1 MIIAIDV
8 HYRENIAKSVSI
20 EFDNWTDEVPLMT
33 HIVEVND
40 IAPYIPGQFYKRE
53 LPCILKVLE
62 KSDLLKV
69 NLIIVDGYVILNDE
83 GKAGLGH
90 YLYEALDQKIPIVG
104 VAKKSF
110 HDNQKNVIKVFRG
123 VSKNPLYVTSIGI
136 DVAEAA
142 KQVKNMAGDYRFP
155 ELLKILDQ
163 ETKRE

>member
-8 HYRENIAKSVSI
+8 HYRENVAKSVSI
-20 EFDNWTDEVPLMT
+20 AFDNWTDTIPHTT
-33 HIVEVND
+33 HIVAVHH

-62 KSDLLKV
+62 KSDLSKIA
-69 NLIIVDGYVILNDE
+69 LIIVDGYVVLNDE

-90 YLYEALDQKIPIVG
+90 YVYEALERKIPIVG

-110 HDNQKNVIKVFRG
+110 HDNQKNVTQVFRG
-123 VSKNPLYVTSIGI
+123 KSKNPLYVTSIGI
-136 DVAEAA
+136 DLEKAA
-142 KQVKNMAGDYRFP
+142 DYVKNMAGDYRFP

-163 ETKRE
+163 ETKR

>member
-20 EFDNWTDEVPLMT
+20 AFDNWTDALPHTT
-33 HIVEVND
+33 HIVEVKN

-62 KSDLLKV
+62 KSDLSKIA
-69 NLIIVDGYVILNDE
+69 LIIVDGYVILNDE

-90 YLYEALDQKIPIVG
+90 YVYEALAQKIPIVG
-104 VAKKSF
+104 VAKRSF
-110 HDNQKNVIKVFRG
+110 HNNKKKVIQVFRG
-123 VSKNPLYVTSIGI
+123 ASKNPLYVTSVGI
-136 DVAEAA
+136 DLTEAA
-142 KQVKNMAGDYRFP
+142 EQVKNMAGDYRFP

-163 ETKRE
+163 ETKR

>member
-1 MIIAIDV
+1 M
-8 HYRENIAKSVSI
+8 
-20 EFDNWTDEVPLMT
+20 PLMT
-33 HIVEVND
+33 HIVAIKD

-62 KSDLLKV
+62 KSDLSKAS
-69 NLIIVDGYVILNDE
+69 LIIVDGYVILNDE

-90 YLYEALDQKIPIVG
+90 YVYEALDRKIPVVG

-123 VSKNPLYVTSIGI
+123 VSKNPLYITSIGI
-136 DVAEAA
+136 NLAEAA
-142 KQVKNMAGDYRFP
+142 EQVKNMAGDYRFP